1 MWAYIRTVPNLIV
14 GEMWRELLE
23 AEGIPAKLILPKGH
37 SVRSVYSLYHLVCA
51 REKEQVADDALKSAL
66 R

>member
-1 MWAYIRTVPNLIV
+1 MWAYIRKVPNLIV

-23 AEGIPAKLILPKGH
+23 AEGLPAKLILPQDRT
-37 SVRSVYSLYHLVCA
+37 VRAIYSPYYLVVA
-51 REKEQVADDALKSAL
+51 REKEQVADDALRSAL